1 MSVGRTSGFYEP
13 FNDMLNECFFSFPE
27 IWKGNNELQKNELKA
42 LDEVRK
48 IIKEEKD
55 QIAAV
60 ILEPLVQGAVGMKI
74 CRKEFCQKL

>member
-1 MSVGRTSGFYEP
+1 M
-13 FNDMLNECFFSFPE
+13 
-27 IWKGNNELQKNELKA
+27 KGNNELQKNELKA

-74 CRKEFCQKL
+74 CRKRIFVRNCKNV